1 MTIMFW
7 VSLVLTIGTLI
18 PSVMY
23 WMLYASTGE
32 AVARQ
37 RAVGF
42 FRFAVVIVLGTF
54 NIWIFARVG
63 GALKDIWFPAPP
75 PPAVVAPVDEEVY
88 EPEKK

>member
-63 GALKDIWFPAPP
+63 GALKDIWFPPP
-75 PPAVVAPVDEEVY
+75 PPAVVAPAVDVDET
-88 EPEKK
+88 PKQ